1 MIKTIFLSK
10 DTTIYEATAS
20 MNTGIDEILEIRKIV
35 SGSGG
40 DLMRSRALVQFDTT
54 EMSAS
59 LSAQGINTGSDS
71 GSLNYTLKMFVSKEE
86 DVQASYNLG
95 GYVILQDW
103 DMGIGKST
111 YVPTVKK
118 DCTWTNRKTD
128 TAWGA
133 AGGVF
138 LGTNAVSQSFNNV
151 TADISFDVT
160 NIVENLWHNHP
171 SYNNYGLLIFRSGSE
186 ETNITEYGKVCYY
199 SRETNTIYPPR
210 VEVRYDNSS
219 HTFTTTTGSEATIN
233 DDINIDPRIR
243 TEYIRGSEE
252 RIILDV
258 SKKYSARS
266 QTLGVGKYSR
276 TYLPQSSSYA
286 IIDNATG
293 EKVIDHHATY
303 TYVGRR
309 GNTENYFDI
318 DTNAL
323 FPERYYGVEIKVNY
337 YDGTNVIGTK
347 YFNNK
352 KLFKVVK

>member
-10 DTTIYEATAS
+10 DTTIYESTAS
-20 MNTGIDEILEIRKIV
+20 MNTGIDEILEIKKIV

-40 DLMRSRALVQFDTT
+40 DLMRSRVLVQFDTS
-54 EMSAS
+54 EISAS
-59 LSAQGINTGSDS
+59 LSAKGITTSADS
-71 GSLNYTLKMFVSKEE
+71 GSLTYALKMFVSKEE
-86 DVQASYNLG
+86 DVQASYNMQG
-95 GYVILQDW
+95 RILLEDW

-111 YVPTVKK
+111 YFPTVKT

-133 AGGVF
+133 PGGVP

-151 TADISFDVT
+151 TADINFDVT
-160 NIVENLWHNHP
+160 TIVEDLWHDNP
-171 SYNNYGLLIFRSGSE
+171 SYNNYGLLIQRSGSE
-186 ETNITEYGKVCYY
+186 ETDINEYGKVCYY

-210 VEVRYDNSS
+210 VEVRYDDTT
-219 HTFTTTTGSEATIN
+219 HEFTTTTGSEATIN
-233 DDINIDPRIR
+233 DDITIEPRIR
-243 TEYIRGSEE
+243 TQYIRGSEE

-293 EKVIDHHATY
+293 EKIINHNATY

-323 FPERYYGVEIKVNY
+323 FPERYYSVEVKVNY
-337 YDGTNVIGTK
+337 YDGVNVIGTK
-347 YFNNK
+347 YFNSN
-352 KLFKVVK
+352 KLFKIVK